1 MNSEDAKQLDLLS
14 IFHFVLGGI
23 LALFS
28 CFPFMH
34 VIMGVLIVSGKF
46 FEGTDGGHPPPN
58 TFGWIFII
66 MGSLVILCG
75 WTLSVFVLI
84 AGFKL
89 KKRKNRMF
97 CMVIGAIECV
107 FMPFGTVL
115 GVFTLIA
122 LNKDSIKQTY
132 GQSLVE
138 DTVENNFTNTI

>member
-46 FEGTDGGHPPPN
+46 FEGTESSQPPPN
-58 TFGWIFII
+58 AFGWIFII
-66 MGSLVILCG
+66 MGSLFILCG
-75 WTLSVFVLI
+75 WTLSVFIII

-89 KKRKNRMF
+89 KKRRNRMF

-122 LNKDSIKQTY
+122 LNKESIKQTY
-132 GQSLVE
+132 GQSIVE
-138 DTVENNFTNTI
+138 DSV